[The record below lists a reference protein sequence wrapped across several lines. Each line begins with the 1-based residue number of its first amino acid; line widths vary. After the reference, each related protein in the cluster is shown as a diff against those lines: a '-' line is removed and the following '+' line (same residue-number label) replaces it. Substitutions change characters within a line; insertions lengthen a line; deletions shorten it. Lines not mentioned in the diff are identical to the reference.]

1 MVKQLLKLIL
11 SLILISSIF
20 CSFGLGE
27 AISFNVQSDHQQD
40 EISIDLQQDSFSC
53 AIVGNHS
60 NPLVPYFTSFP
71 AEECEPEEE
80 CAKKKYGT
88 LHGYYFNRVQLTDH
102 VNAPSLRFAP
112 LSNYCL
118 YHPSLYLLFEVFIL

>member
-40 EISIDLQQDSFSC
+40 EVSIDLHQDSFSC
-53 AIVGNHS
+53 VIVGDHS
-60 NPLVPYFTSFP
+60 NPLVPHFTSFP

-80 CAKKKYGT
+80 CAKKKHGT
-88 LHGYYFNRVQLTDH
+88 LHGYYLNRVQLTDH
-102 VNAPSLRFAP
+102 VNTPSLRSVP